1 MSVKVMHI
9 RIKQA
14 RIKLDAEEIIRPFG
28 AG

>member
-1 MSVKVMHI
+1 MHI